1 MLIQRQLVYLADLN
15 PRRGTEPGKM
25 RPVLVL
31 QSNLLNKVHPS
42 TVVCPLTSKIVP
54 GVRVLRVHL
63 KKNQAGLSRDSDVL
77 IDQIRAIDN
86 RRFTRLLGRVPDS
99 IFEKVLENVRIILD
113 LTST

>member
-1 MLIQRQLVYLADLN
+1 MLIKRQWIYLADLN

-42 TVVCPLTSKIVP
+42 TVVCPVTSKINF
-54 GVRVLRVHL
+54 GVHILRVHL
-63 KKNQAGLSRDSDVL
+63 KENQAGLSRDSDIL

-86 RRFTRLLGRVPDS
+86 RRFVRLLGKVPNFV
-99 IFEKVLENVRIILD
+99 FEKVLENVRIILD
-113 LTST
+113 LTSS